1 MIPKD
6 GLVTNDIEQIVYIVK
21 NNKVIEKKVVL
32 GQSFKD
38 QIEIVKGINEGDL
51 VVVRGN
57 ENVRPNQLVK
67 IQNKIK

>member
-6 GLVTNDIEQIVYIVK
+6 GLVTSDNEKIVYIVK
-21 NNKVIEKKVVL
+21 NNKVIKKKVVL